1 MKQTWVI
8 TMLRTHNHFCFLCLL
23 LSVFHERD
31 GTFQQ
36 ISGDAK
42 IFRIVLSLSYNL
54 FNALFITLSTVASGS
69 SRIILATTLS
79 ASFFANPSMTNADN
93 DSFRVVL
100 SAGIKI

>member
-1 MKQTWVI
+1 MKHTWVT
-8 TMLRTHNHFCFLCLL
+8 TMLRFHNHVRFLCLL
-23 LSVFHERD
+23 LSVFQEKN

-42 IFRIVLSLSYNL
+42 IFRIVSSLSYNL
-54 FNALFITLSTVASGS
+54 FKARFITLSTVASGS